1 MSGMRQEYFAD
12 VLNDCIAVCE
22 KHGIEPEDQAVVIA
36 ALIFSDS
43 VNGIR
48 KALLTPN
55 YIVAQN
61 GARNFAATPQ
71 SNPQY

>member
-12 VLNDCIAVCE
+12 VLNDGIAVCE
-22 KHGIEPEDQAVVIA
+22 KLGIEREDQALVIA

-55 YIVAQN
+55 YIVAQH
-61 GARNFAATPQ
+61 AQRPAPST
-71 SNPQY
+71 SQY

>member
-12 VLNDCIAVCE
+12 VLNDCIAVCK

-55 YIVAQN
+55 YIVAQH
-61 GARNFAATPQ
+61 AQRQAPST
-71 SNPQY
+71 SQY